1 MKEIVIKIC
10 GIDCAAC
17 VDRLNRTLGETEGVL
32 EAAVNY
38 AAGSAYLRY
47 DEEKL
52 GIPDIARCIRKA
64 GYEVPLGRAEL
75 YCEGLDPERSD
86 EYIAAVS
93 AIDEVQSA
101 SFCDGN
107 ATMELL
113 LWPVGGDIGK
123 PIAALRELGVW
134 AKPGEISDGDEE
146 YTMRKRMELLR
157 LITVGTF
164 CTIPLLWDIHHIAQF
179 ILASIVQFWPGAYF
193 YRSAFR
199 SLRNRTVSMDLLV
212 AVSTTIIYLYSSY
225 QAFYVPIEKM
235 LYFMSGTVLI
245 TLLLFGKYL
254 ELIAMGETAN
264 SIKKLMRLQ
273 AKTAVVIRD
282 GEEKELP
289 IDEIE
294 EHDTVIVRP
303 GERIPV
309 DGVII
314 EGSCAV
320 DESMLTG
327 ESLPVEKNEGDEL
340 VGGTLN
346 RSGTVRLS
354 ALRLGKE
361 SVLSQIIDTVR
372 RAQSSKAPVQRLADK
387 IASVFVAIVL
397 VLSAAVFCVWYF
409 VAAPGDLD
417 RALYCVCSLT
427 VIACPCALGLAT
439 PTALMVGAGRAA
451 ELGVLYR
458 DGAELEL
465 AHKVSTVVFDKT
477 GTLTEGKPEVCG
489 MHTCPDADAETALI
503 FAAALERLSLHPL
516 SAAVT
521 SYAAYRFPNALPPA
535 VEGFEEVAGM
545 GLSGT
550 VSGERVVCGSRK
562 LLLSFGV
569 DTSVLPEPEGTAAEL
584 CIAVGERALAAVYVA
599 DRLRAKSAET
609 VARLKRSGIEVWMLT
624 GDNDKTA
631 KAIAS
636 ECGIDRVISSVLPEE
651 KAAKIAELKS
661 GGRVVAMVGDGIND
675 APALAQADL
684 AIAMGSGS
692 DIAADSAG
700 VVLLGGRIEATVTAL
715 RLSKNTMRT
724 VRQNLLWAVLYNVIC
739 IPAAAFGIVN
749 PSMAAAAMTLSSN
762 GVLLNS
768 LRLQK
773 AGEKKNER
781 RNGAD

>member
-113 LWPVGGDIGK
+113 LWPVAADIGK

-212 AVSTTIIYLYSSY
+212 ATSTTIIYLYSSY

-294 EHDTVIVRP
+294 EHDTVVARP

-387 IASVFVAIVL
+387 IASVFVPIVL

-503 FAAALERLSLHPL
+503 FTAALERLSLNPL

-550 VSGERVVCGSRK
+550 VSGERVVCGNRK

>member
-10 GIDCAAC
+10 RIDCAAC

-113 LWPVGGDIGK
+113 LWPVGADIGK

-134 AKPGEISDGDEE
+134 AKP
-146 YTMRKRMELLR
+146 
-157 LITVGTF
+157 
-164 CTIPLLWDIHHIAQF
+164 
-179 ILASIVQFWPGAYF
+179 
-193 YRSAFR
+193 
-199 SLRNRTVSMDLLV
+199 
-212 AVSTTIIYLYSSY
+212 
-225 QAFYVPIEKM
+225 
-235 LYFMSGTVLI
+235 
-245 TLLLFGKYL
+245 
-254 ELIAMGETAN
+254 
-264 SIKKLMRLQ
+264 
-273 AKTAVVIRD
+273 
-282 GEEKELP
+282 
-289 IDEIE
+289 
-294 EHDTVIVRP
+294 
-303 GERIPV
+303 
-309 DGVII
+309 
-314 EGSCAV
+314 
-320 DESMLTG
+320 G

-387 IASVFVAIVL
+387 IASVFVPIVL

>member
-52 GIPDIARCIRKA
+52 GIPDIARRIRKA

-93 AIDEVQSA
+93 AIDEVESA

-107 ATMELL
+107 ATMELS
-113 LWPVGGDIGK
+113 LWPVGADIGK

-146 YTMRKRMELLR
+146 YTMRKRMELLW

-340 VGGTLN
+340 AGGTLN

-387 IASVFVAIVL
+387 IASVFVPIVL

-409 VAAPGDLD
+409 AAAPGDLD

-465 AHKVSTVVFDKT
+465 AHKVNTVVFDKT

-489 MHTCPDADAETALI
+489 MYTCPDADAETALI

-521 SYAAYRFPNALPPA
+521 SYAAYRFPNALPPT

-562 LLLSFGV
+562 LLLRFGV

-584 CIAVGERALAAVYVA
+584 CIAVGGRALAAVYVA

-609 VARLKRSGIEVWMLT
+609 VAQLKSSGVEVWMLT

-715 RLSKNTMRT
+715 RLSKDTMRT
-724 VRQNLLWAVLYNVIC
+724 VRQNLLWAVFYNVIC

>member
-113 LWPVGGDIGK
+113 LWPVGADIGK

-212 AVSTTIIYLYSSY
+212 AASTTIIYLYSSY

-387 IASVFVAIVL
+387 IASVFVPIVL

-477 GTLTEGKPEVCG
+477 GTLTEGKPEVCA
-489 MHTCPDADAETALI
+489 MHTCPDADAVTALI
-503 FAAALERLSLHPL
+503 FAAVLERLSLHPL

-521 SYAAYRFPNALPPA
+521 SYAAYRFPNALPPS

>member
-113 LWPVGGDIGK
+113 LWPVGADIGK

-282 GEEKELP
+282 GEEKKLP

-294 EHDTVIVRP
+294 EHDTVVVRP

-387 IASVFVAIVL
+387 IASVFVPIVL

-465 AHKVSTVVFDKT
+465 AHKVSAVVFDKT

-489 MHTCPDADAETALI
+489 MHTCPDADAKTALI

-562 LLLSFGV
+562 FLLSFGV

>member
-113 LWPVGGDIGK
+113 LWPVGADIGK

-294 EHDTVIVRP
+294 EHDTVVVRP

-387 IASVFVAIVL
+387 IASVFVPIVL

-465 AHKVSTVVFDKT
+465 AHKVSAVVFDKT

-489 MHTCPDADAETALI
+489 MHTCPDADAKTALI

-562 LLLSFGV
+562 FLLSFGV

>member
-113 LWPVGGDIGK
+113 LWPVGADIGK

-212 AVSTTIIYLYSSY
+212 ATSTTIIYLYSSY

-387 IASVFVAIVL
+387 IASVFVPIVL

-550 VSGERVVCGSRK
+550 VSGERVVCGNRK

>member
-52 GIPDIARCIRKA
+52 GIPDIARCTRKA

-107 ATMELL
+107 ATMELS
-113 LWPVGGDIGK
+113 LWPVAADIGK

-212 AVSTTIIYLYSSY
+212 AASTTIIYLYSSY

-327 ESLPVEKNEGDEL
+327 ESLPVEKKRGRRACRRNAEPFGYGAAFCAAPRQGVRAFADHRHGAPCAKL
-340 VGGTLN
+340 QGSRAAPCGQNSVGVRPDSACAVGG
-346 RSGTVRLS
+346 
-354 ALRLGKE
+354 
-361 SVLSQIIDTVR
+361 
-372 RAQSSKAPVQRLADK
+372 
-387 IASVFVAIVL
+387 
-397 VLSAAVFCVWYF
+397 
-409 VAAPGDLD
+409 
-417 RALYCVCSLT
+417 
-427 VIACPCALGLAT
+427 GL
-439 PTALMVGAGRAA
+439 L
-451 ELGVLYR
+451 
-458 DGAELEL
+458 
-465 AHKVSTVVFDKT
+465 
-477 GTLTEGKPEVCG
+477 
-489 MHTCPDADAETALI
+489 
-503 FAAALERLSLHPL
+503 
-516 SAAVT
+516 
-521 SYAAYRFPNALPPA
+521 
-535 VEGFEEVAGM
+535 
-545 GLSGT
+545 
-550 VSGERVVCGSRK
+550 RVV
-562 LLLSFGV
+562 
-569 DTSVLPEPEGTAAEL
+569 
-584 CIAVGERALAAVYVA
+584 
-599 DRLRAKSAET
+599 LR
-609 VARLKRSGIEVWMLT
+609 RSP
-624 GDNDKTA
+624 
-631 KAIAS
+631 
-636 ECGIDRVISSVLPEE
+636 R
-651 KAAKIAELKS
+651 
-661 GGRVVAMVGDGIND
+661 
-675 APALAQADL
+675 
-684 AIAMGSGS
+684 
-692 DIAADSAG
+692 
-700 VVLLGGRIEATVTAL
+700 
-715 RLSKNTMRT
+715 
-724 VRQNLLWAVLYNVIC
+724 
-739 IPAAAFGIVN
+739 
-749 PSMAAAAMTLSSN
+749 
-762 GVLLNS
+762 
-768 LRLQK
+768 
-773 AGEKKNER
+773 
-781 RNGAD
+781 